1 MAGDLEGIDPDLLN
15 FMIILDKDHEIS
27 NGSKKWIV
35 IWNQPNIS
43 LNSNFNASMQRLVE
57 LAHSDESVL
66 IKSTDFENVERS
78 LNQLVEAAYLS
89 AEGIGIFR
97 IDERLVS
104 TLRSL
109 PPIDP

>member
-1 MAGDLEGIDPDLLN
+1 MAGDLEGIDPNLLN
-15 FMIILDKDHEIS
+15 FMKILDKDHEIS
-27 NGSKKWIV
+27 IGSKKWIV
-35 IWNQPNIS
+35 LWDQPNIS
-43 LNSNFNASMQRLVE
+43 LGSKFDDSVHRIVE
-57 LAHSDESVL
+57 LAHSEESML